1 VVDFS
6 SLLLQAKRARC
17 LSTSLLLIWLAV
29 FLSACDAPP
38 AFESVRFSGGTMGTT
53 YNVTVVTPSGT
64 TLPEGLGDS
73 IQGWLDE
80 VNQHMSTYIDDSE
93 LSRLNRAPVGEWLPV
108 SPMMLRVLKQAR
120 AVSDITGGAFDI
132 TIGPLVDAWGFGPV
146 DTHDQVPAEAA
157 LEALQQKVGYTRLR
171 LRDSP
176 PALWKEA
183 ELQLDLSAIAK
194 GFGADYVAEQLAA
207 AGLPNSLVEIGGDL
221 RVQGH
226 NAAGKPWRIG
236 VEQPS
241 FQREGVQQAVELDNG
256 GVATSGDYRNFFRQN
271 GQMYSH
277 ILDPRLGRPVERDLA
292 SVTVIA
298 DNAAMA
304 DALATGLTVM
314 GREAALALAEQ
325 QNLPV
330 FLIIKREVVRK
341 GEGFDTAQS
350 SAFASYLGDD

>member
-1 VVDFS
+1 M
-6 SLLLQAKRARC
+6 A
-17 LSTSLLLIWLAV
+17 TSLLLVCLAI
-29 FLSACDAPP
+29 FLGACEAPP
-38 AFESVRFSGGTMGTT
+38 AFETVRFAGDTMGTT

-64 TLPEGLGDS
+64 TLPDDLDRS

-80 VNQHMSTYIDDSE
+80 VNQRMSTYIDESE
-93 LSRLNRAPVGEWLPV
+93 LSRLSRAPAGEWLAI
-108 SPMMLRVLKQAR
+108 SPMMLRVLQQAR
-120 AVSDITGGAFDI
+120 VVSDLTGGAFDI
-132 TIGPLVDAWGFGPV
+132 TVGPLVDAWGFGPV
-146 DTHDQVPAEAA
+146 DTHDQVPDEAA
-157 LEALQQKVGYTRLR
+157 LETLRQKVGYTKLR

-183 ELQLDLSAIAK
+183 ALQLDLSAIAK

-207 AGLPNSLVEIGGDL
+207 EGLPNALVEIGGDL

-241 FQREGVQQAVELDNG
+241 FQREGVRQAVELDNG

-271 GQMYSH
+271 GQIYSH

-304 DALATGLTVM
+304 DALATALTVM
-314 GREAALALAEQ
+314 GKEAALALAEQ

-330 FLIIKREVVRK
+330 FFIVRK

-350 SAFASYLGDD
+350 EAFAPYLDGE